1 MKGADDVMK
10 VLIVGAGGREHAL
23 AWAMRTSPAVD
34 LVFIAPGNPG
44 TARVGTNLPEVR
56 TNDCDAMIRA
66 ARNHAIDLTV
76 VGPESPLAQGMADR
90 FREAGLKVFGPSA
103 AAARLEGSK
112 VFSKEF
118 MARHGIP
125 TAPFLVFDNA
135 AAAHRHV
142 DRTAPPIVLKAD
154 GLASGK
160 GVTVAGSRE
169 EAHAAVVQVMEK
181 RIFGAAG
188 DRVIIEEYM
197 AGEEASLFVVS
208 DGVHHLPFVAAQDHK
223 RAFDRDRGPNT
234 GGMGAYAPAA
244 IITRPLL
251 AEINERIVTP
261 ALQGMAQEGAPYTGL
276 LYVGLMISPLGPRVV
291 EFNCRFGDP
300 ETQALLPLLE
310 TDLFEVL
317 ESAASGRLSATPLAW
332 KSGSSVTVV
341 MASHGYPGEYQ
352 VGHEIEGIEKA
363 EEEGALVFHAGT
375 ALREGRLVTNG
386 GRVLNVTVEAMTLG
400 VAIERAY
407 GAAARIH
414 FKGAHYRRDIG
425 DRALGEGAH

>member
-1 MKGADDVMK
+1 MK
-10 VLIVGAGGREHAL
+10 VLIVGGAGREHAL
-23 AWAMRTSPAVD
+23 AWAMQKSPAVD
-34 LVFIAPGNPG
+34 RVFIAPGNPG
-44 TARVGTNLPEVR
+44 SAQVGTNLPDVR
-56 TNDCDAMIRA
+56 TNDCEAMIRA
-66 ARNHAIDLTV
+66 AREHAIDLTV
-76 VGPESPLAQGMADR
+76 VGPESPLAEGMADR
-90 FREAGLKVFGPSA
+90 FREVGLKVFGPSA

-125 TAPFLVFDNA
+125 TAPFLVFDSA

-160 GVTVAGSRE
+160 GVTVAASRE
-169 EAHAAVVQVMEK
+169 EAHQAVANAMEK
-181 RIFGAAG
+181 RVFGAAG
-188 DRVIIEEYM
+188 DRLIIEEFI
-197 AGEEASLFVVS
+197 AGEEASLFVVC
-208 DGVHHLPFVAAQDHK
+208 DGARHVPFVAAQDHK
-223 RAFDRDRGPNT
+223 RAFDQDRGPNT

-244 IITRPLL
+244 IVTRPLL
-251 AEINERIVTP
+251 AEINERIISP
-261 ALQGMAQEGAPYTGL
+261 AIQGMARDGAPYTGL

-310 TDLFEVL
+310 TDLFELL
-317 ESAASGRLSATPLAW
+317 ESAAAGRLPETPLHW

-352 VGHEIEGIEKA
+352 LGHEIEGIGEA
-363 EEEGALVFHAGT
+363 EEEGAIVFHAGT
-375 ALREGRLVTNG
+375 ALREGRLVTGG
-386 GRVLNVTVEAMTLG
+386 GRVLNVTAEALTLG
-400 VAIERAY
+400 AAIGKAY
-407 GAAARIH
+407 AAAARIR

-425 DRALGEGAH
+425 YRALGNRPH

>member
-1 MKGADDVMK
+1 MK
-10 VLIVGAGGREHAL
+10 VLIVGGGGREHAL
-23 AWAMRTSPAVD
+23 AWAMKKSPAVD
-34 LVFIAPGNPG
+34 GVFIAPGNPG
-44 TARVGTNLPEVR
+44 TARVGTNLPGVR

-66 ARNHAIDLTV
+66 ARDHAIDLTV

-90 FREAGLKVFGPSA
+90 FREAGLRVFGPSA

-169 EAHAAVVQVMEK
+169 EAHQAVARVMEK

-208 DGVHHLPFVAAQDHK
+208 DGVRHLPFLAAQDHK
-223 RAFDRDRGPNT
+223 RALDQDRGPNT

-251 AEINERIVTP
+251 AEINERIVSP
-261 ALQGMAQEGAPYTGL
+261 ALQGMASEGAPYTGL
-276 LYVGLMISPLGPRVV
+276 LYVGLMVSPLGPRVV
-291 EFNCRFGDP
+291 EFNCRFGAP
-300 ETQALLPLLE
+300 
-310 TDLFEVL
+310 
-317 ESAASGRLSATPLAW
+317 AAAGNRSLR
-332 KSGSSVTVV
+332 
-341 MASHGYPGEYQ
+341 
-352 VGHEIEGIEKA
+352 
-363 EEEGALVFHAGT
+363 GARF
-375 ALREGRLVTNG
+375 G
-386 GRVLNVTVEAMTLG
+386 GRGPAVVDAAGLEVGQFGDGGDGLARLPRRVPGRPRNRG
-400 VAIERAY
+400 DRGGRGGG
-407 GAAARIH
+407 GAGLPRRHHAAR
-414 FKGAHYRRDIG
+414 GAPGDQRWPGAERHRRGDDPGRG
-425 DRALGEGAH
+425 DRAGLRRGGPDPLQGSALSPRHRLSRARKRRALSGPLT